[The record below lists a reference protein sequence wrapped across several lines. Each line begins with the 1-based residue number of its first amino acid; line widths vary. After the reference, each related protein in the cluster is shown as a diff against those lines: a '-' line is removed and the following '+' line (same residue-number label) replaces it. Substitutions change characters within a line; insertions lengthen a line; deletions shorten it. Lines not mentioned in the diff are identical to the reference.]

1 MAIEFSLV
9 IPTINSMGVIER
21 LVQALE
27 AQEFEHDF
35 EVIFMDS
42 CSTDGT
48 LEYLDTTQFI
58 NRQIVKVPVGQFSHS
73 GTRMDAARL
82 AQGRFVIYF
91 THDMVPI
98 GKNFLTE
105 LTKPVLQGIA
115 PASYG
120 VFQIDPLTSDPV
132 DAYLHNGW
140 HEGVAEVV
148 GPVSQFCWE
157 QFPPHL
163 RRRLSNF
170 DDCASCIDRDLLL
183 QLEFPRV
190 PYGEDMLLAKRL
202 LLSGHKIALSKNAK
216 FHHWHKV
223 SFTYLMKRMCID
235 QHLSI
240 EEFDLFYVRRKL
252 GVVKAI
258 GIRVLQRAWIAFFC
272 LRMPF
277 SKKVYW
283 TRYNVKVLTADF
295 LGKYIGTLNENNVA
309 KYDLIDQR
317 LLRAK
322 SEILE
327 EIDTRSIGRY

>member
-1 MAIEFSLV
+1 MAIEFSIV

-21 LVQALE
+21 LVEALV
-27 AQEFEHDF
+27 AQNFAHDF

-48 LEYLDTTQFI
+48 FEYLSNTRFE
-58 NRQIVKVPVGQFSHS
+58 NKQIVTVPAGQFSHS

-82 AQGRFVIYF
+82 AKGRYVIYF
-91 THDMVPI
+91 THDIVPI
-98 GKNFLTE
+98 GKDFLTE
-105 LTKPVLQGIA
+105 LTSPVLNGAA

-120 VFQIDPLTSDPV
+120 VFQIDPATSDPV
-132 DAYLHNGW
+132 DAYLHNSW
-140 HEGVAEVV
+140 YEGMAELV

-170 DDCASCIDRDLLL
+170 DDCSSCIDRELLL

-202 LLSGHKIALSKNAK
+202 LLNGHQISLAK
-216 FHHWHKV
+216 KARFHHWHKV
-223 SFTYLMKRMCID
+223 SFAYLMKRMCID

-240 EEFDLFYVRRKL
+240 EEFGLYYVRRKL

-258 GIRVLQRAWIAFFC
+258 GLRVLQRTWIAFFC
-272 LRMPF
+272 LRIPL
-277 SKKVYW
+277 SKKIYW
-283 TRYNVKVLTADF
+283 TKYNIKVLTADF
-295 LGKYIGTLNENNVA
+295 IGKYIGSLDDGNISS
-309 KYDLIDQR
+309 YDLIDQK
-317 LLRAK
+317 LLKMKAD
-322 SEILE
+322 ILND
-327 EIDTRSIGRY
+327 IHTHSIGRY

>member
-1 MAIEFSLV
+1 
-9 IPTINSMGVIER
+9 
-21 LVQALE
+21 
-27 AQEFEHDF
+27 
-35 EVIFMDS
+35 
-42 CSTDGT
+42 
-48 LEYLDTTQFI
+48 
-58 NRQIVKVPVGQFSHS
+58 
-73 GTRMDAARL
+73 MDAARL